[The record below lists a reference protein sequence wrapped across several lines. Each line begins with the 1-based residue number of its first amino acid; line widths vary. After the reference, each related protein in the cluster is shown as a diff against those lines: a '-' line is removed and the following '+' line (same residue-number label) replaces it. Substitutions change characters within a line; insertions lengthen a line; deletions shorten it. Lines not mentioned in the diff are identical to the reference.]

1 MKVRSLRLLPASLC
15 RALERETL
23 ALCEAWC
30 RDWGVPDG
38 AVAVGAAPP
47 AAGPAGGGAAWR
59 QGRRNGAAALW
70 MDWDGGFASQVQGL
84 MFASDAR
91 AGALAVHPAVVAP
104 ALAAAAT
111 DALIAALGE
120 RLLGAAAATPC
131 LPGEQPDAEWLP
143 MSGALVVSVRLG
155 GEVLSCLLN
164 DAAVQGWGTQGASGG
179 SAAAAPPLAPVEVR
193 GALAPVP
200 VALPVAFQAVD
211 VDLGNLLTAAV
222 GDVIRLGA
230 ALDAPLQLQAPDGR
244 NLLPAYLGRIGDSI
258 AIEIAPR

>member
-120 RLLGAAAATPC
+120 RLLGAAAATSC
-131 LPGEQPDAEWLP
+131 LPGEQPDAERLP
-143 MSGALVVSVRLG
+143 MSGALVVSVMLG

-164 DAAVQGWGTQGASGG
+164 DAAVQGWGTPGG
-179 SAAAAPPLAPVEVR
+179 PPPPPPPRRSHRSRYAAHWRRCRWRCRWRSRRSTSTWATCSRRRWA
-193 GALAPVP
+193 
-200 VALPVAFQAVD
+200 
-211 VDLGNLLTAAV
+211 T
-222 GDVIRLGA
+222 
-230 ALDAPLQLQAPDGR
+230 
-244 NLLPAYLGRIGDSI
+244 
-258 AIEIAPR
+258 